1 MITTKTVKCKLQVD
15 TEQAVILLETLG
27 RFASACNDILSISK
41 DSHVTH
47 RIPLHYLCYYKI
59 KERYGLQANL
69 VVRAISRVA
78 AASSKNPKKFNP
90 TSMDLDDKTFSI
102 KGERVSISTAK
113 GRLKLNLSIGDFQRN
128 LLDGKS
134 PTSAVLVYDKQK
146 RAFYIHIAISQ
157 EVIPPESTGKAIGI
171 DRGIYNL
178 ATTST
183 KLRFSGR
190 HAMHVRKHYSKLRQS
205 LQSKGTKGTKR
216 LLKRLAGKE
225 QRVMKDL
232 NHKISKAIVQSCQPG
247 DTLVMEDLKY
257 IRDRIRVARKQ
268 RQIQHSWAFYQLGSF
283 IEYKATERGVK
294 VVYVDPKYTSQR
306 CPKCGIAS
314 KNSRHKHI
322 FKCSSCGYTAN
333 ADLNAAF
340 NIRQVYL
347 NTLADGLL
355 STSP

>member
-1 MITTKTVKCKLQVD
+1 MIINKTVKCKLQVD
-15 TEQAVILLETLG
+15 TEQAIILLETLG

-41 DSHVTH
+41 DSHSTH
-47 RIPLHYLCYYKI
+47 RVSLHHLCYYKV
-59 KERYGLQANL
+59 KERYELQANL
-69 VVRAISRVA
+69 VVRAIARVA
-78 AASSKNPKKFNP
+78 STISKNPRKFNP
-90 TSMDLDDKTFSI
+90 TSMDLDCHTFSI
-102 KGERVSISTAK
+102 KGERVSISTVG
-113 GRLKLNLSIGDFQRN
+113 GRLKLNLIISDFQRK

-146 RAFYIHIAISQ
+146 RAFYIHIGIKQEAIQ
-157 EVIPPESTGKAIGI
+157 PESIGQAIGI

-183 KLRFSGR
+183 KLKFSGR

-205 LQSKGTKGTKR
+205 LQSKGTKGTKC

-225 QRVMKDL
+225 QRAMKDL

-257 IRDRIRVARKQ
+257 IRDRIKIARKQ
-268 RQIQHSWAFYQLGSF
+268 RQIQHSWAFGQLGSF
-283 IEYKATERGVK
+283 IEYKAAERGVK

-347 NTLADGLL
+347 DMLADGLS